1 MKEDKALKA
10 RLAVQLR
17 ELDMRIAAR
26 MQETQPDVFQGNSQ
40 RSKNAPESLPVSS
53 KSNAASARVA
63 GSPVA
68 KQTHEGILMHYPELK
83 EMGACPCPECQQDR
97 RDSLNSNLS
106 GRVMVGSRRWGRAS
120 KRGTAW

>member
-10 RLAVQLR
+10 RLAAPLR

-26 MQETQPDVFQGNSQ
+26 MLETLPNASRDNFLC
-40 RSKNAPESLPVSS
+40 SKNAPESHSVSS
-53 KSNAASARVA
+53 NSSAAR
-63 GSPVA
+63 SPVA
-68 KQTHEGILMHYPELK
+68 KQTPGGILMHYPELK
-83 EMGACPCPECQQDR
+83 QMGACPCPECEQDR
-97 RDSLNSNLS
+97 RDSNLS

>member
-10 RLAVQLR
+10 RLAAQLHA
-17 ELDMRIAAR
+17 LDMRIAAR
-26 MQETQPDVFQGNSQ
+26 MLETQPDASRGNSQ
-40 RSKNAPESLPVSS
+40 RSKKAPESHSVSS
-53 KSNAASARVA
+53 NSSAVRL
-63 GSPVA
+63 PVA
-68 KQTHEGILMHYPELK
+68 KQTPGGIPMHYPELG

-97 RDSLNSNLS
+97 KDSLNSNLS